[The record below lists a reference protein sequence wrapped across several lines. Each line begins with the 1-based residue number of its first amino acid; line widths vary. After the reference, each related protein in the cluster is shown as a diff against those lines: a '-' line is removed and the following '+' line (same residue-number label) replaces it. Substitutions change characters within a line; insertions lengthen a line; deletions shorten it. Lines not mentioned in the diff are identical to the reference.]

1 MGGSSDGHMNHGALG
16 HCSNGLRC
24 VGQRSDDFVFSLWTQ
39 DLTNCEQDPH
49 RGGGGGRYSL
59 SHENRTFI
67 TKTWKLVMNRCW
79 NYIF

>member
-49 RGGGGGRYSL
+49 RGGVGGAGIHYPTRTGHSL
-59 SHENRTFI
+59 QRPGS
-67 TKTWKLVMNRCW
+67 W
-79 NYIF
+79 